1 VNQPR
6 IRNAQP
12 GDSGLIYRFVRELAT
27 YERALDEVLA
37 DEQRLHDALFGERAA
52 AHALICELDA
62 EPAGFALYF
71 YNFSTWLGKYGI
83 FLEDLYVSPPF
94 RGRGAGLA
102 LLRHLARKAVDEGCG
117 RFEWNVL
124 DWNTPAIDFY
134 TACGAVPMSE
144 WTGYRLSG
152 DALASFAG
160 GKDRAR

>member
-1 VNQPR
+1 VNQTR
-6 IRNAQP
+6 IRHAQP
-12 GDSGLIYRFVRELAT
+12 GDSGLIYRFVLELAT
-27 YERALDEVLA
+27 YERATHEVLT
-37 DEQRLHDALFGERAA
+37 DEHELQEALFGDRPMAY
-52 AHALICELDA
+52 ALICEIDA

-83 FLEDLYVSPPF
+83 FLEDLYVSPTF
-94 RGRGAGLA
+94 RGRGAGLT
-102 LLRHLARKAVDEGCG
+102 LLRYLARKAVDEGCG

-152 DALASFAG
+152 DALASFARG
-160 GKDRAR
+160 GDRPG